1 MVTKWAMLRVAV
13 IHSSFFLVAA
23 TILVPG
29 AEQAQLLRF
38 SDEKRDF
45 LSFECDVRK
54 ARGMAFCC
62 FESFQRFWRT
72 ERRFLRLQIKA
83 SDTCQQ

>member
-13 IHSSFFLVAA
+13 IHSSVFLVAA

-29 AEQAQLLRF
+29 AEQAQLLR
-38 SDEKRDF
+38 SEKRDF
-45 LSFECDVRK
+45 PSFECNVRK
-54 ARGMAFCC
+54 ARGMASCC
-62 FESFQRFWRT
+62 FESFQRFRRT
-72 ERRFLRLQIKA
+72 EKSFLQLQIKA